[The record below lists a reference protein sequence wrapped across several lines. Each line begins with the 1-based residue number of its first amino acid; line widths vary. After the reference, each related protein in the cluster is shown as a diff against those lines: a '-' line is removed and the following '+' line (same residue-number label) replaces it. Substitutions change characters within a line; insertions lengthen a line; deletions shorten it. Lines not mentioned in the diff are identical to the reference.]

1 MSTDGA
7 TQNQLWFPLMA
18 QAELCRHIGS
28 PSETFEL
35 FGEEI
40 GYHQCGR
47 QWKRSVEGRTKKP
60 MSVGLSVAGLR
71 LLGGHEIVRPR
82 RNAGE
87 RGRNP

>member
-1 MSTDGA
+1 MSTGGA
-7 TQNQLWFPLMA
+7 TQNELWFPLMA

-47 QWKRSVEGRTKKP
+47 QWKRFVEGRTKKP
-60 MSVGLSVAGLR
+60 MSVGLNVAELCLFGR
-71 LLGGHEIVRPR
+71 REIPRPR
-82 RNAGE
+82 RNTRE
-87 RGRNP
+87 RGGKP